1 MIRSNDAATKF
12 YTTEKLTGNLE
23 LTPEG
28 FLLCRNVPLA
38 RTGSMMYGP
47 GETDLEVGPTG
58 YVQVACDADELFR
71 PETIASF
78 NGKPVLNEHPDNEDH
93 GVGPDNY
100 RDLTRGTILN
110 PHKGDETLLAGDLL
124 IADQDAI
131 EDVLGISRGSLT
143 KLLENPEEIKRV
155 IQEAGNRGKREV
167 SCGYEA
173 DYEQLEPGKGRKA
186 NIIGNHVALVES
198 GRCGSRCK
206 INDHLPERT
215 RKMSKKTLADRIRK
229 AFSTNDKKSFDEIME
244 NEVEPMTGDEGGE
257 GVHVH
262 LHTGGPIEKE
272 PVVATKDEEP
282 PAASEG
288 NRSKFTD
295 EELENRFKTIG
306 DALEEIKG
314 KLTPSDPGAQA
325 GEGEEVV
332 QDEEG
337 YVKPKEGAT
346 MKMDS
351 EIEGELEEEAP
362 EGTGDAAKKAND
374 SAYLVESFR
383 DTAALAEIIAP
394 GVKLPTFDKAWHPKV
409 TVDNICRLRKAALTK
424 ALTNDGTRQL
434 ITDARGGRTTDA
446 SVIKKLTC
454 DSTRVLFN
462 TVGAAQKRLNNEGL
476 RRNHTNDSGRHQA
489 APKIQSI
496 ADMNKKNSEF
506 YAKQ

>member
-1 MIRSNDAATKF
+1 MIRTQDAPTKF

-28 FLLCRNVPLA
+28 FLLCKNVPLA

-47 GETDLEVGPTG
+47 GETDLEVGPAG
-58 YVQVACDADELFR
+58 YVTVACEADELFR

-78 NGKPVLNEHPDNEDH
+78 NGKPVLNEHPDNQDH

-100 RDLTRGTILN
+100 KELTCGTILN
-110 PHKGDETLLAGDLL
+110 PRKGDEVVLVGDLMV
-124 IADQDAI
+124 ADQDAI
-131 EDVLGISRGSLT
+131 EDVLGLSRGSLPE
-143 KLLENPEEIKRV
+143 LLENPEEIKRV
-155 IQEAGNRGKREV
+155 LQEAGDRGKREV

-198 GRCGSRCK
+198 GRCGPRCK

-215 RKMSKKTLADRIRK
+215 RKMSKKTLAERIRK

-244 NEVEPMTGDEGGE
+244 NEVEPMTGDGEGE

-262 LHTGGPIEKE
+262 LHTGGPIEHE
-272 PVVATKDEEP
+272 PVVKTGDEDEP
-282 PAASEG
+282 PAAG
-288 NRSKFTD
+288 RSKFTD

-314 KLTPSDPGAQA
+314 KLTPAEPGSA
-325 GEGEEVV
+325 GSEGEEVV
-332 QDEEG
+332 EDGEG

-362 EGTGDAAKKAND
+362 EGTGDAARKAND

-383 DTAALAEIIAP
+383 DTLAMAEIIAP
-394 GVKLPTFDKAWHPKV
+394 GVKVPTFDKAWHPKV
-409 TVDNICRLRKAALTK
+409 TYDNICRLRKAALTK

-434 ITDARGGRTTDA
+434 IVDARGGRTTDA
-446 SVIKKLTC
+446 GIIKKLTC

-462 TVGAAQKRLNNEGL
+462 TVAAAQKRINNDGH
-476 RRNHTNDSGRHQA
+476 RRTTNDNRTAQ
-489 APKIQSI
+489 PQRITSI
-496 ADMNKKNSEF
+496 ADINKKNSEF
-506 YAKQ
+506 YQSK